1 MKAIYIEVYGDPAE
15 AVKVFDERSYITG
28 SGLLA
33 DGGFAQVQVVRLPRT
48 HG

>member
-1 MKAIYIEVYGDPAE
+1 MKAIHIEVYGDPAE
-15 AVKVFDERSYITG
+15 VVKVIDERSYITG
-28 SGLLA
+28 TGMLA